1 MKVATVAIQ
10 GSSSTPKLFY
20 KMSDDDDHISTHIC
34 LMAKGEKVKTK
45 SKSSPIPS
53 DISSSEL
60 SESSSDDDLSDNDE
74 FIQITRKL
82 DPKTKIF
89 ITKLLEDLES
99 VRAELATR
107 DDDLLEQEN
116 MYIACKEALVLERS
130 EVDSLTKVLT
140 EEQREHAL
148 TKKANIALNDKYC
161 VLKEKHNKLEKQY
174 YLLLES
180 NSQPSN
186 TKGTSNSSTSLKC
199 ETYHNIDKNT
209 HAANLM
215 NMCEMRKE
223 ISRLNVVISEKC
235 NKVSSDKENP
245 SKKAQYKDGR
255 HPYIKDGLGLKK
267 GAKTNGRKVINGYE
281 CVKFTSKGKMGTEQP
296 AQKVTPWLP
305 RAALPTKGGS
315 AAVKGGSAAPHRKG
329 KAIHSSYASEKPK
342 KHMYQQE
349 QKILKPRDLICGTQ
363 ASLVIN
369 PRHKYFDKA

>member
-1 MKVATVAIQ
+1 
-10 GSSSTPKLFY
+10 
-20 KMSDDDDHISTHIC
+20 
-34 LMAKGEKVKTK
+34 
-45 SKSSPIPS
+45 
-53 DISSSEL
+53 
-60 SESSSDDDLSDNDE
+60 
-74 FIQITRKL
+74 
-82 DPKTKIF
+82 
-89 ITKLLEDLES
+89 
-99 VRAELATR
+99 
-107 DDDLLEQEN
+107 
-116 MYIACKEALVLERS
+116 
-130 EVDSLTKVLT
+130 
-140 EEQREHAL
+140 
-148 TKKANIALNDKYC
+148 
-161 VLKEKHNKLEKQY
+161 
-174 YLLLES
+174 
-180 NSQPSN
+180 
-186 TKGTSNSSTSLKC
+186 
-199 ETYHNIDKNT
+199 
-209 HAANLM
+209 M

-245 SKKAQYKDGR
+245 SKKAQYKEGR

-349 QKILKPRDLICGTQ
+349 QKILKPRDQSGAHQ